1 MIYFKNVLSYF
12 ILINCALGD
21 FTDIRVIMDFI
32 PNHTSDEHSWFRRSE
47 LCEDPYT
54 DYYVWEPARG
64 FDENGDPIPPNNWVG
79 EL

>member
-1 MIYFKNVLSYF
+1 
-12 ILINCALGD
+12 
-21 FTDIRVIMDFI
+21 MDFI